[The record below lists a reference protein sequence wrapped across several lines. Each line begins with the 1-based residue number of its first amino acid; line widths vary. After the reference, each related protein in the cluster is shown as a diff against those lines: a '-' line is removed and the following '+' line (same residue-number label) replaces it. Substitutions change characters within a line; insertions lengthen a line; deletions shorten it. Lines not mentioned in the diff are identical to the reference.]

1 MYYIYSMKKTQTSKT
16 EDVEVVLYTYTD
28 WEGNKQTKRCFPYS
42 ELDNLIKRTNGKS
55 DWDIDYKKYFNS
67 TKELESNYGI
77 SIVGIPQ
84 FKSNRKLIQS
94 GIGIYI
100 SKGFQH
106 SDHEFSDVIDL
117 NHGFRNWDGLICLL
131 GRMHDLEDPSNSD
144 APYSMKDLMEGEIAD
159 DMIMLNC
166 EYLNY

>member
-1 MYYIYSMKKTQTSKT
+1 MKKAQIKKT
-16 EDVEVVLYTYTD
+16 KDIEVVLYTSTD
-28 WEGNKQTKRCFPYS
+28 WEGNKQTKKCFPYS
-42 ELDNLIKRTNGKS
+42 ELDNLIQRSTNS
-55 DWDIDYKKYFNS
+55 SNWDIDYKKYFNS
-67 TKELESNYGI
+67 KEELEDNYGI

-106 SDHEFSDVIDL
+106 SDNEFSDVIEL
-117 NHGFRNWDGLICLL
+117 SHGFRNWDGLICLL
-131 GRMHDLEDPSNSD
+131 GRMHDLQDPSNSD
-144 APYSMKDLMEGEIAD
+144 APYSMKDHLEVEIAD
-159 DMIMLNC
+159 DMIMLNN